1 MASQRYGSRG
11 PGGWGA
17 KKFPPGLL
25 FAAGTGGAESP
36 TIHSAE
42 MPIPNLRGRRLRT
55 AMFYPDN
62 RVIRRGPSGS
72 AECVRLVSTIAFRTP
87 ARRFLFLQKLTAC
100 DTCHIQLAT
109 RAI

>member
-11 PGGWGA
+11 PGGWDA
-17 KKFPPGLL
+17 KKFPPGSL
-25 FAAGTGGAESP
+25 FAVGTGGAELP
-36 TIHSAE
+36 AIHSAE

-87 ARRFLFLQKLTAC
+87 ARRLFISAKI
-100 DTCHIQLAT
+100 DSV
-109 RAI
+109 

>member
-1 MASQRYGSRG
+1 MWPPSDMDR

-25 FAAGTGGAESP
+25 FAAGTGGAELP

-55 AMFYPDN
+55 A
-62 RVIRRGPSGS
+62 I
-72 AECVRLVSTIAFRTP
+72 STRT
-87 ARRFLFLQKLTAC
+87 
-100 DTCHIQLAT
+100 IE
-109 RAI
+109 